1 MENEEKRALAV
12 DVLRGSPSHDLL
24 CQPLGYLFAD
34 HFRQRI
40 LCQVFDDIAD
50 GDVVDRSLAEVAVH
64 FLKNDFGL
72 HILDEEKDLF
82 PMLRLRARR
91 EDQIDSLLAQL
102 SEEHTADGIDAS
114 DIVKGLSLHLKGA
127 GDFVITD
134 HLRDL
139 LKRFAAN
146 ERQHIILENAII
158 LPLAE
163 GLLSVKDLRQI
174 GESMAARRN
183 INYADLSPLPTG
195 GGTLNV

>member
-1 MENEEKRALAV
+1 METEEKRARAV
-12 DVLRGSPSHDLL
+12 NVLRDSPSPDLL

-40 LCQVFDDIAD
+40 LCQVFDTVAD
-50 GDVVDRSLAEVAVH
+50 ADVVDRSLAEVAVH

-82 PMLRLRARR
+82 PMLRLRARP
-91 EDQIDSLLAQL
+91 EDKIDALLVQL
-102 SEEHTADGIDAS
+102 SEEHTADGIDAG
-114 DIVKGLSLHLKGA
+114 DIVELLSVHLEST
-127 GDFVITD
+127 GDFIIKD

-146 ERQHIILENAII
+146 EREHIILENAIV

-183 INYADLSPLPTG
+183 INYADLSPLPAG

>member
-12 DVLRGSPSHDLL
+12 TVLRGSPSHDLL

-40 LCQVFDDIAD
+40 LCQVFDDVAD
-50 GDVVDRSLAEVAVH
+50 ADVVDRSLAEVAVQ
-64 FLKNDFGL
+64 FLKDDFGL
-72 HILDEEKDLF
+72 HILDEEEDLF
-82 PMLRLRARR
+82 PMLRLRARP
-91 EDQIDSLLAQL
+91 EDKVDSLLAQL

-114 DIVKGLSLHLKGA
+114 DIVKCLSIHLKGT

-134 HLRDL
+134 YLREL

-163 GLLSVKDLRQI
+163 GLLSAQDLRQI
-174 GESMAARRN
+174 GESMSARRN
-183 INYADLSPLPTG
+183 IKYADLSPLPAG

>member
-1 MENEEKRALAV
+1 METEEKRALAV
-12 DVLRGSPSHDLL
+12 TVLRDPPSPDLL

-40 LCQVFDDIAD
+40 LCQVFDDFAA
-50 GDVVDRSLAEVAVH
+50 GNVVDSSLAEVVVH

-82 PMLRLRARR
+82 PMLRLRARP
-91 EDQIDSLLAQL
+91 EDKIETLLVQL
-102 SEEHTADGIDAS
+102 SEEHAADGIDAS
-114 DIVKGLSLHLKGA
+114 DIVKVLSVHLENA
-127 GDFVITD
+127 DDIMITD
-134 HLRDL
+134 HSRDL

-163 GLLSVKDLRQI
+163 GLLGAQDLRQI

-183 INYADLSPLPTG
+183 INYADLSPLPAG
-195 GGTLNV
+195 GGTINV

>member
-1 MENEEKRALAV
+1 MENEDRRTPAV
-12 DVLRGSPSHDLL
+12 DVLRGSPSPDLL

-40 LCQVFDDIAD
+40 LCQVFDEIAD
-50 GDVVDRSLAEVAVH
+50 TGVVDFSLGEVAVH
-64 FLKNDFGL
+64 FLRNDFGL

-82 PMLRLRARR
+82 PLLRQRARP
-91 EDQIDSLLAQL
+91 EDKIDALLVQL
-102 SEEHTADGIDAS
+102 SEEHTADGIDAG
-114 DIVKGLSLHLKGA
+114 DIVKLLSLQLEDTGGSA
-127 GDFVITD
+127 ISDQ
-134 HLRDL
+134 LRDL

-163 GLLSVKDLRQI
+163 GLLEPLDLRRI

-183 INYADLSPLPTG
+183 INYEDLSLMPSS

>member
-1 MENEEKRALAV
+1 MEIEERRALAV
-12 DVLRGSPSHDLL
+12 DVLRDAPSPDLL

-50 GDVVDRSLAEVAVH
+50 TGVACRSLVEAVLH
-64 FLKNDFGL
+64 FLKCDFGP

-82 PMLRLRARR
+82 PMLRLRARP
-91 EDQIDSLLAQL
+91 EDKIEALLVQL
-102 SEEHTADGIDAS
+102 SEEHTADGLDA
-114 DIVKGLSLHLKGA
+114 DEIVKSLSIML
-127 GDFVITD
+127 GDVGDLLIGGQ
-134 HLRDL
+134 LRDL

-163 GLLSVKDLRQI
+163 GLLGADDLRKL
-174 GESMAARRN
+174 GESMATRRG
-183 INYADLSPLPTG
+183 INYAELSPPASG
-195 GGTLNV
+195 GGSLNV